1 MRRLKV
7 GLALG
12 GGGARGLA
20 HIGVLKVLEREGI
33 KIDIIVGTSMGA
45 MIGGLYAINPKVD
58 VLEKQAK
65 AFLRGDDLGRLK
77 IDLAKQND
85 SNREDFFMKRFVKYI
100 KEFYRFSL
108 LRRELGL
115 VKSSLVTNVI
125 DRLLPDVD
133 ITECKIPFA
142 ALAADIS
149 SGREMV
155 FDSGPIRKAVL
166 SSIALTGI
174 LPPVEHNGSFL
185 VDGGVLST
193 TPVVEAYQLGADVV
207 IAVDVKGRLKH
218 LDPGEIKSGIEAI
231 ARTHY
236 INSIKLNEM
245 ILTMADVVISPRV
258 KNVHRE
264 DFEKMDRCIREGEVA
279 TYIELKNIRN
289 LKRRKNISTFL
300 RRMLE

>member
-45 MIGGLYAINPKVD
+45 MIGGLYAINPQAD

-65 AFLRGDDLGRLK
+65 AFLKGDDLERLK
-77 IDLAKQND
+77 IDLAKKDD
-85 SNREDFFMKRFVKYI
+85 SDREYFFMRRFVKYI
-100 KEFYRFSL
+100 REFYQFSL

-115 VKSSLVTNVI
+115 VKRSLVANVI
-125 DRLLPDVD
+125 DRLFPDID
-133 ITECKIPFA
+133 ITECRIPFA
-142 ALAADIS
+142 ALSVDIS

-155 FDSGPIRKAVL
+155 LDSGPIRKAVL

-174 LPPVEHNGSFL
+174 LPPVEYNGSFL

-207 IAVDVKGRLKH
+207 IAVDVKGRLKY
-218 LDPGEIKSGIEAI
+218 LAPREIKSGIEAI

-236 INSIKLNEM
+236 INSIKLNDM

-258 KNVHRE
+258 KNIHRE

-279 TYIELKNIRN
+279 TLIELNKIRN
-289 LKRRKNISTFL
+289 LRRRKNISTL
-300 RRMLE
+300 LKRMFE